1 MIPSTL
7 RFCGC
12 FRTGVIAA
20 TQSIKLVSM
29 PDFVLINR
37 LHRVVEGVY
46 LSVLSRNVLMI
57 STALLAKMV
66 VEIPAI
72 LQSS

>member
-1 MIPSTL
+1 M
-7 RFCGC
+7 
-12 FRTGVIAA
+12 IAA

-29 PDFVLINR
+29 PDFVLINQ
-37 LHRVVEGVY
+37 LHRVVEGIY

-66 VEIPAI
+66 IEIPAI